1 MLGLI
6 SIVLTIMNI
15 VCIWLVAW
23 LTYRFFNVGTV
34 QSNQQF
40 YDLIQM
46 RKVMKRVKENQHAMR
61 GEQLRDLLQQLNQK
75 VGVSNNHTLT
85 FRMDTLL
92 RGATLR
98 GTSSKRGS
106 HRNKKREN
114 DRQLP
119 SQWINMYNED
129 SNSTRGTTPPLNT
142 PRLFKMRSMRAG
154 SSPSSTRGGGGSGG
168 VTALNIAI
176 GE

>member
-23 LTYRFFNVGTV
+23 LTFRFFNVGNV
-34 QSNQQF
+34 KNNKQF
-40 YDLIQM
+40 YDLIKL
-46 RKVMKRVKENQHAMR
+46 RKVRKRVKHNQHALR

-75 VGVSNNHTLT
+75 VGVSNNQTLT
-85 FRMDTLL
+85 FRMDTLM

-98 GTSSKRGS
+98 GDFSRSGS
-106 HRNKKREN
+106 RSNKKKAN

-129 SNSTRGTTPPLNT
+129 RNSTSGTTRDTTPPLNT
-142 PRLFKMRSMRAG
+142 PRLFKIRSMRAG
-154 SSPSSTRGGGGSGG
+154 SSPSGKRDI
-168 VTALNIAI
+168 TALNITI